1 MKKRLLCILCLSL
14 MVCAGCGLSD
24 LRRSGAMEGPE
35 FHAFDED
42 GNELPM
48 RELSDAEVEAL
59 RESASVAMS
68 MADLQYFSIA
78 DEFFLDYARVS
89 TPDFRN
95 EFAKAAQRADQVG
108 NTDEYVLSDAGY
120 QEGLAINMEHFAD
133 MVDYYKDRNESVV
146 VLIDRAWDPFYS
158 EAYLRKFE
166 AYASS
171 FERADILQYW
181 GESGWGESG
190 EFGDESADEIL
201 TLGEAINS
209 VPTGQYD
216 HLLVA
221 LHTDHALRDVDLLEQ
236 QLIARDDFSEVMLF
250 TYGAASLRAYPEAV
264 AVLTKSSTRRLF
276 CGP

>member
-14 MVCAGCGLSD
+14 MVCTSCGLSD
-24 LRRSGAMEGPE
+24 SRRSGAAEGPE

-181 GESGWGESG
+181 GESG

-201 TLGEAINS
+201 TLGEAINLCRLANMTIYWLLYI
-209 VPTGQYD
+209 PTMPLGM
-216 HLLVA
+216 
-221 LHTDHALRDVDLLEQ
+221 
-236 QLIARDDFSEVMLF
+236 LICSN
-250 TYGAASLRAYPEAV
+250 
-264 AVLTKSSTRRLF
+264 SS
-276 CGP
+276 